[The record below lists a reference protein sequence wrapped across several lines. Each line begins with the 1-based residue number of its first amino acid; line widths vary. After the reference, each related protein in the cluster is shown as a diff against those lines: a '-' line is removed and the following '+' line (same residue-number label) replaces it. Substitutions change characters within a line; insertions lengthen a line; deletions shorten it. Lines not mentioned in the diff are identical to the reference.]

1 MPLDINMDIEEDGL
15 FVPKRPQ
22 HPNSRDVVDTP
33 PNSES
38 FIEEPLPWLAP
49 NQLVAPND
57 LPRAPGPLVFEGFV
71 PQPFPSDFSFVHEYR
86 GERPYAQDYHFSAL
100 VPQPQEVVQVPEL
113 PVPALHLPEET
124 QIHQLPALAPRPPD
138 ATGSPQTAAT
148 PASSSGSAYH
158 ATGIDTQPVTDQSR
172 TPEEGVHTSTRGAK
186 ERRPVGRPPKLKTYG
201 KRPRGRP
208 KGSGKRGGWSKGIKL
223 GPRPT
228 VEPSEEF
235 NKLHQQAMDAF
246 IDQQDPTKALE
257 LIIQAIEINPE
268 IFSAHTLLCEIYLTQ
283 GEQQKAVS
291 ALWMGAHA
299 FPRDPFVWQQCIDTC
314 LQRTT
319 YDRTIAWNQ
328 ASYAL
333 QQLIKLD
340 IGDLDVRFQYAS
352 SLAKVGR
359 YQPCITQLTKY
370 LLPKMPRN
378 SSCLKLCGD
387 CAQDL
392 GRMDWALQNYEDAIE
407 HYKKNGMKED
417 DAFEWM
423 DVNSYSDLISKQKGD
438 THENIEEAIKVCKQ
452 LSRWLLGREQDA
464 FWDDITED
472 DREFDAEDDPRRLLL
487 DDFQPGRFEQETYG
501 VGLPLEVRAQLGI
514 FRLRLGGCREE
525 ALAHF
530 EWLEPEENEEDS
542 TVHQFPDIFLSVAIA
557 LSEAKEH
564 QEALRFYEPLLSNK
578 AFGDHSFYIGIGTS
592 SYICGKKEQAM
603 ECFEAAHG
611 LDSQSIEA
619 KTYLSKL
626 YAEQGDKEKA
636 FEYADD
642 AVQIAR
648 RAIPVTENRKYEKK
662 NNRVVRQ
669 AAEAALKRAN
679 NMAGPQPARSRKK
692 KRRAPI
698 RDGDETLEA
707 ENLTPIKR
715 LKAHSRRTINPNDG
729 ERIRQLYDTLVYN
742 TEAMRH
748 RAEPAK
754 SIWMECARDLVNSF
768 RDVVLFF
775 PADPKDRFTG
785 YDASRRRGQLKPSST
800 PAQPSATPFS
810 VGTPSAVP
818 SPSPWNADSPLPSIE
833 PQFESQEPDP
843 STIPS
848 DFHSIAFSSW
858 LDIFL
863 EYALILSSHPSLP
876 PATRKESS
884 YKLIRDTLRSSVF
897 RHSHPFLLRIHT
909 CWLAIALHLKDEQI
923 LFNTILR
930 WFIKEYVF
938 CTDAYRLLG
947 AINLLFPHQQHNNTS
962 SATQV
967 FAHPN
972 AQKFLWRH
980 ILTLDH
986 HLPLSY
992 ISPNEDD
999 APVPEFMRRDRPELL
1014 SPVTVSPQ
1022 EMDVVLLTVYGQ
1034 MAYAGGSFVG
1044 ALQYF
1049 FRARAIDP
1057 DNALV
1062 LLSISLC
1069 YFQEVCKTQGKQSGP
1084 RGGAM
1089 EVLQGWAVFQE
1100 YEDAR
1105 IAWAERKEREG
1116 EKEGRDV
1123 GLVDVVRREVMFN
1136 RARVWMM
1143 LGMGDLAVRALEGL
1157 MEEEDGDR
1165 DVETMD
1171 VDGEAALEGS
1181 KVEWQKEV
1189 AYAMASTYA
1198 TNGDA
1203 ATAKNITERYLVV
1216 E

>member
-1 MPLDINMDIEEDGL
+1 MPSHNDMDMEEDGL
-15 FVPKRPQ
+15 FIPIHAQNPISGAVI
-22 HPNSRDVVDTP
+22 DTY
-33 PNSES
+33 SSTES
-38 FIEEPLPWLAP
+38 FVEEPLPWMTR
-49 NQLVAPND
+49 NQFTVSND
-57 LPRAPGPLVFEGFV
+57 LPPAPGPLVFEGFV
-71 PQPFPSDFSFVHEYR
+71 PQPFPSDFSFVHENR
-86 GERPYAQDYHFSAL
+86 EERPYAQDHHFPAL
-100 VPQPQEVVQVPEL
+100 APQPQEI
-113 PVPALHLPEET
+113 VPAPKLPT
-124 QIHQLPALAPRPPD
+124 LAPRPQD
-138 ATGSPQTAAT
+138 ETRSPQKKST
-148 PASSSGSAYH
+148 PSSSGSTNH
-158 ATGIDTQPVTDQSR
+158 VTGTGPQPITDQSE
-172 TPEEGVHTSTRGAK
+172 TLEDGVHTSTRGAK
-186 ERRPVGRPPKLKTYG
+186 ERRPVGRRPKPRAYG

-235 NKLHQQAMDAF
+235 NRLHQQAMDAF
-246 IDQQDPTKALE
+246 IDQQDYTKALE

-328 ASYAL
+328 ASYGL
-333 QQLIKLD
+333 QQLLKLD
-340 IGDLDVRFQYAS
+340 IDDLDVRFQYAS
-352 SLAKVGR
+352 ALAKVGR
-359 YQPCITQLTKY
+359 FQPCITQLTKY
-370 LLPKMPRN
+370 LLPKMPHN
-378 SSCLKLCGD
+378 SSCLKLCGE

-392 GRMDWALQNYEDAIE
+392 GRMNWALQNYEDTIE

-423 DVNSYSDLISKQKGD
+423 DVNSYSDLISKQQGD

-452 LSRWLLGREQDA
+452 LSRWLLGREQER
-464 FWDDITED
+464 FWDDVTED
-472 DREFDAEDDPRRLLL
+472 DREFDAEDDPRRSLL
-487 DDFQPGRFEQETYG
+487 DDFQPGGFEQEAYG

-530 EWLEPEENEEDS
+530 EWLEPEENEEDA

-578 AFGDHSFYIGIGTS
+578 AFGNKPFYVGVGTS
-592 SYICGKKEQAM
+592 SYICGKKEQAL

-611 LDSQSIEA
+611 LDTQSVEA

-662 NNRVVRQ
+662 NNRVIRQ
-669 AAEAALKRAN
+669 AAEAAMKRAN

-692 KRRAPI
+692 RRRAPI

-715 LKAHSRRTINPNDG
+715 LKAHSRRTINSNDG

-742 TEAMRH
+742 TEAMRTG
-748 RAEPAK
+748 AEPAK

-775 PADPKDRFTG
+775 PADPKERFTG
-785 YDASRRRGQLKPSST
+785 YDAYSRRRAAMKPAST
-800 PAQPSATPFS
+800 PAQPSSTPFPMN
-810 VGTPSAVP
+810 TPSAAP
-818 SPSPWNADSPLPSIE
+818 SPSPYNADSPLPSIE
-833 PQFESQEPDP
+833 PLFDPLALEPDL

-848 DFHSIAFSSW
+848 DFHSISFSSW
-858 LDIFL
+858 LDVFL

-884 YKLIRDTLRSSVF
+884 YKLVRDTLRSSVF
-897 RHSHPFLLRIHT
+897 RHSHPSLLRIHT
-909 CWLAIALHLKDEQI
+909 VWLAIALHLKDEQI

-930 WFIKEYVF
+930 WFIKEHVF

-947 AINLLFPHQQHNNTS
+947 AVNLLFPHHPHNNTS

-992 ISPNEDD
+992 NSPGDD
-999 APVPEFMRRDRPELL
+999 DLPVPEFMRRERPELL
-1014 SPVTVSPQ
+1014 SPTTVSPT

-1049 FRARAIDP
+1049 LRARAVDP
-1057 DNALV
+1057 RNALV

-1069 YFQEVCKTQGKQSGP
+1069 YFHEACKRSKQGGPVGSG
-1084 RGGAM
+1084 M
-1089 EVLQGWAVFQE
+1089 EVLQGWAVFGE

-1105 IAWAERKEREG
+1105 IAWAEREER
-1116 EKEGRDV
+1116 KGRDA
-1123 GLVDVVRREVMFN
+1123 GLVEVVGREVRFN
-1136 RARVWMM
+1136 RARVWLM
-1143 LGMGDLAVRALEGL
+1143 LGMGDLAMRTLEGL
-1157 MEEEDGDR
+1157 VEEGDAGQDQDER
-1165 DVETMD
+1165 TE
-1171 VDGEAALEGS
+1171 VDEKAGGEGR
-1181 KVEWQKEV
+1181 KVDWQKEA
-1189 AYAMASTYA
+1189 AYAMANSYA
-1198 TNGDA
+1198 SNGDA
-1203 ATAKNITERYLVV
+1203 ATAKRITERYLVV

>member
-1 MPLDINMDIEEDGL
+1 MPSDINMGMAEEGL
-15 FVPKRPQ
+15 SVPLRSSLQ
-22 HPNSRDVVDTP
+22 SNPNQRNVLDDHQST
-33 PNSES
+33 ES
-38 FIEEPLPWLAP
+38 FLEDPLPWMTRHQLIAP
-49 NQLVAPND
+49 D
-57 LPRAPGPLVFEGFV
+57 ELPQAPGPLVFEGYV
-71 PQPFPSDFSFVHEYR
+71 PQPFPSDFSFVHER
-86 GERPYAQDYHFSAL
+86 RDERPYAQVHQFQDSHA
-100 VPQPQEVVQVPEL
+100 QD
-113 PVPALHLPEET
+113 ET
-124 QIHQLPALAPRPPD
+124 QLPGSAPRPLEQLQARRPPLLAPRPQQEETGTLPNSSAPAQEDEAENQIDESD
-138 ATGSPQTAAT
+138 AESNASQSAT
-148 PASSSGSAYH
+148 L
-158 ATGIDTQPVTDQSR
+158 DD
-172 TPEEGVHTSTRGAK
+172 GVHASTRGAK
-186 ERRPVGRPPKLKTYG
+186 KRRPVGRPRKTYG
-201 KRPRGRP
+201 KRGRP

-235 NKLHQQAMDAF
+235 NTLHQQAMDAF

-328 ASYAL
+328 AAYGL
-333 QQLIKLD
+333 QKLLQLD

-352 SLAKVGR
+352 ALAKTGR
-359 YQPCITQLTKY
+359 FQPAITQLTKY
-370 LLPKMPRN
+370 LLPKMPHN
-378 SSCLKLCGD
+378 SSCLKLCGE

-392 GRMDWALQNYEDAIE
+392 GRMEWALQNYEEAIE
-407 HYKKNGMKED
+407 YYRENGMRED

-438 THENIEEAIKVCKQ
+438 RRQNIEEAIKVCKQ
-452 LSRWLLGREQDA
+452 LSRWLLGREQET
-464 FWDDITED
+464 FWDAIADD

-487 DDFQPGRFEQETYG
+487 DEFQPGRYEPETYG
-501 VGLPLEVRAQLGI
+501 VGLPLEVRAQLGV
-514 FRLRLGGCREE
+514 FRLRIGGCREE

-530 EWLEPEENEEDS
+530 EWLEPEENEEDA
-542 TVHQFPDIFLSVAIA
+542 TIHQFPDIFLSVANA

-564 QEALRFYEPLLSNK
+564 QEALRFYEPLLSTK
-578 AFGDHSFYIGIGTS
+578 SFEDHSFYIGVGTS

-603 ECFEAAHG
+603 ECFEAAHA
-611 LDSQSIEA
+611 LDAQSVEA

-648 RAIPVTENRKYEKK
+648 AAIPITENRKYEKRS
-662 NNRVVRQ
+662 NRLIRQ

-692 KRRAPI
+692 RRRAPI
-698 RDGDETLEA
+698 RDGDETVEA

-715 LKAHSRRTINPNDG
+715 LKAHARRTINANDG
-729 ERIRQLYDTLVYN
+729 GRVRQLYDTLVYN
-742 TEAMRH
+742 TEAMRTGV
-748 RAEPAK
+748 EPAK
-754 SIWMECARDLVNSF
+754 SIWMECARDLVDSF

-775 PADPKDRFTG
+775 PADPSERFTG
-785 YDASRRRGQLKPSST
+785 YDAYSRRKTHAQPVST
-800 PAQPSATPFS
+800 PAQPSSTPFS
-810 VGTPSAVP
+810 VETPYLAL
-818 SPSPWNADSPLPSIE
+818 SPHPYNPDLPMLSIE
-833 PQFESQEPDP
+833 QLLEPLSPDP

-848 DFHSIAFSSW
+848 DFHSIDFSAW

-863 EYALILSSHPSLP
+863 EYAVILSTHPSIP
-876 PATRKESS
+876 TATRKESS

-897 RHSHPFLLRIHT
+897 RHSQPFLFRIHT
-909 CWLAIALHLKDEQI
+909 AWLAIALHLKDEHI

-930 WFIKEYVF
+930 WFIREYVF
-938 CTDAYRLLG
+938 CTDAYRLFG
-947 AINLLFPHQQHNNTS
+947 AINLLFPHSNTNS
-962 SATQV
+962 SQV

-986 HLPLSY
+986 HLPPAY
-992 ISPNEDD
+992 TSPNDND
-999 APVPEFMRRDRPELL
+999 APIPEYMRRDRPEHL

-1022 EMDVVLLTVYGQ
+1022 EMDVVLLTIYGQ
-1034 MAYAGGSFVG
+1034 MAYAGGSFIG

-1049 FRARAIDP
+1049 FRARALHP
-1057 DNALV
+1057 ENALV

-1069 YFQEVCKTQGKQSGP
+1069 YFHEVWKRQAKQGGGGGGGSG
-1084 RGGAM
+1084 M
-1089 EVLQGWAVFQE
+1089 DVLQGWAVFQE

-1105 IAWAERKEREG
+1105 IRWAERKERDG
-1116 EKEGRDV
+1116 EREGRNV
-1123 GLVDVVRREVMFN
+1123 GLVEVVRREVAFN

-1143 LGMGDLAVRALEGL
+1143 LGMGDLAVRTLEGL
-1157 MEEEDGDR
+1157 MAEEEGDR
-1165 DVETMD
+1165 DGENGNINGEEGWEANMVESQR
-1171 VDGEAALEGS
+1171 EAAYALANTYASNGNP
-1181 KVEWQKEV
+1181 
-1189 AYAMASTYA
+1189 AMA
-1198 TNGDA
+1198 
-1203 ATAKNITERYLVV
+1203 KIITERYLVV